1 MAPPASRRLVV
12 VLSDGGEDFGWACK
26 LAAAKERILD
36 WFHIGMR
43 FQHLLIAVQ
52 GLRGASP
59 RMRSA
64 LTSMVTLIEAEN
76 SNSRAP
82 WRRKRSGQL
91 PNQGSIKRR
100 VIGLSGCFGTA
111 SATNACSAWGDRSR
125 HWFIAAG
132 AMRCAQR
139 AIHIRNLASP
149 RRPTARLPVARI
161 QPRFLA
167 GPQHH
172 LLTWLADLADLN
184 TTAFRRPTWSSANP
198 GKLNYG
204 SSGAS
209 MVTLI
214 EAENF
219 NSRAAWRRKRSGQLP
234 DQG

>member
-1 MAPPASRRLVV
+1 MPAAL
-12 VLSDGGEDFGWACK
+12 
-26 LAAAKERILD
+26 
-36 WFHIGMR
+36 
-43 FQHLLIAVQ
+43 
-52 GLRGASP
+52 GA
-59 RMRSA
+59 
-64 LTSMVTLIEAEN
+64 
-76 SNSRAP
+76 
-82 WRRKRSGQL
+82 
-91 PNQGSIKRR
+91 
-100 VIGLSGCFGTA
+100 IGLAIGSLLQV
-111 SATNACSAWGDRSR
+111 
-125 HWFIAAG
+125 
-132 AMRCAQR
+132 RCAVLNGQYTLETW
-139 AIHIRNLASP
+139 HPP